1 MSYYISPSFLDKL
14 AVHITKNF
22 LELPGVRVPLILGIH
37 GRKGEGKSFQCE
49 LVFERMGIEAIHMSA
64 GELESPDAGDPGRLV
79 RLRYREASELSKV
92 RGKMCVLM
100 INDLDAGAG
109 RFDRGTQYTV
119 NTQLVNG
126 TLMNIADNPTD
137 VQLPGSYDSTPLQ
150 RIPIIVTGN
159 DFSTLYAPLIRDGRM
174 EKFFW
179 EPNRDDKIGIVG
191 GIFES
196 DGLPKRDIEKLVD
209 TFLNQ
214 PVDFFSALRSRIY
227 DEQIRDFIHTTG
239 FEKVSLRVVN
249 STEGAPTFAKP
260 NFQLPRLIEYGNL
273 MVKEQQRVENSGL
286 VREYN
291 QALQDKSFPALE
303 MRDRPEPTPVPASKP
318 VQQDPTPITN
328 QFAYPIQSA
337 HYNTSIN
344 GSETRDRLEL
354 TPSPAPKPISI
365 PKLAPTP
372 VAENPNPTNNRFV
385 YPNQSAHHNT
395 HVDPN
400 RHNEVLVT
408 RIGLETLER
417 MRTDL
422 AQGHHIGLEFV
433 DKRRFKTNS
442 WQSYGSVVVGE
453 SEAIIAL
460 ESCLTEHEN
469 DYVRLFGIESGS
481 RRRLWE
487 KIVQRPE

>member
-1 MSYYISPSFLDKL
+1 MSYYISPNFLDKL

-179 EPNRDDKIGIVG
+179 EPNRDDKVGIVS
-191 GIFES
+191 GIFAP
-196 DGLPKRDIEKLVD
+196 DGLPKSDIEKLVD
-209 TFLNQ
+209 TYINQ
-214 PVDFFSALRSRIY
+214 PIDFFSALRSRIY
-227 DEQIRDFIHTTG
+227 DEQIRSFIHSTG

-260 NFQLPRLIEYGNL
+260 NFQLPRLMEYANL
-273 MVKEQQRVENSGL
+273 MVQEQQRVENSGL

-291 QALQDKSFPALE
+291 QVLQDRSFPTSAKS
-303 MRDRPEPTPVPASKP
+303 DRPESKPLIAPDRTNISDYSETPASDSTFNP
-318 VQQDPTPITN
+318 NRFT
-328 QFAYPIQSA
+328 YPIK
-337 HYNTSIN
+337 
-344 GSETRDRLEL
+344 
-354 TPSPAPKPISI
+354 PA
-365 PKLAPTP
+365 
-372 VAENPNPTNNRFV
+372 N
-385 YPNQSAHHNT
+385 YNT
-395 HVDPN
+395 HVDPS
-400 RHNEVLVT
+400 RHNDVLST

-422 AQGHHIGLEFV
+422 AQGHNIGIEFV
-433 DKRRFKTNS
+433 DKRRFKMNS
-442 WQSYGSVVVGE
+442 WQNYGSVVVGE

-460 ESCLTEHEN
+460 ESCLTEHED
-469 DYVRLFGIESGS
+469 DYVRLFGIESNT

-487 KIVQRPE
+487 KIVQRPN

>member
-1 MSYYISPSFLDKL
+1 MSYYISPNFLDKL

-49 LVFERMGIEAIHMSA
+49 LVFERMGIEVIHMSA

-179 EPNRDDKIGIVG
+179 EPNRDDKVGIVS
-191 GIFES
+191 GIFAP
-196 DGLPKRDIEKLVD
+196 DGLPKSDIEKLVD
-209 TFLNQ
+209 TYINQ
-214 PVDFFSALRSRIY
+214 PIDFFSALRSRIY
-227 DEQIRDFIHTTG
+227 DEQIRDFIHSTG

-260 NFQLPRLIEYGNL
+260 NFQLPRLMEYGNL
-273 MVKEQQRVENSGL
+273 MVQEQQRVENSGL

-291 QALQDKSFPALE
+291 QVLQDRSFPTSNNG
-303 MRDRPEPTPVPASKP
+303 EPK
-318 VQQDPTPITN
+318 
-328 QFAYPIQSA
+328 
-337 HYNTSIN
+337 
-344 GSETRDRLEL
+344 
-354 TPSPAPKPISI
+354 PSPAPE
-365 PKLAPTP
+365 PKA
-372 VAENPNPTNNRFV
+372 NTNQFV
-385 YPNQSAHHNT
+385 YPTQGTNYNT
-395 HVDPN
+395 HVDPS
-400 RHNEVLVT
+400 RHNDVLST

-422 AQGHHIGLEFV
+422 AQGHNIGIEFV
-433 DKRRFKTNS
+433 DKRRFKMNS
-442 WQSYGSVVVGE
+442 WQNYGSVVVGE

-460 ESCLTEHEN
+460 ESCLTEHEA
-469 DYVRLFGIESGS
+469 DYVRLFGIESNT

-487 KIVQRPE
+487 KIVQRPN

>member
-1 MSYYISPSFLDKL
+1 MSYYISPNFLDKL

-49 LVFERMGIEAIHMSA
+49 LVFERMGIEVIHMSA

-179 EPNRDDKIGIVG
+179 EPNRDDKVGIVS
-191 GIFES
+191 GIFAP
-196 DGLPKRDIEKLVD
+196 DGLPKSDIEKLVD
-209 TFLNQ
+209 TYINQ
-214 PVDFFSALRSRIY
+214 PIDFFSALRSRIY
-227 DEQIRDFIHTTG
+227 DEQIRDFIHSTG

-260 NFQLPRLIEYGNL
+260 NFQLPRLMEYGNL
-273 MVKEQQRVENSGL
+273 MVQEQQRVENSGL

-291 QALQDKSFPALE
+291 QALQDRSFPTSNNG
-303 MRDRPEPTPVPASKP
+303 EPKPSPVPESTAN
-318 VQQDPTPITN
+318 TN
-328 QFAYPIQSA
+328 QF
-337 HYNTSIN
+337 
-344 GSETRDRLEL
+344 
-354 TPSPAPKPISI
+354 
-365 PKLAPTP
+365 
-372 VAENPNPTNNRFV
+372 V
-385 YPNQSAHHNT
+385 YPTQGTNYNT
-395 HVDPN
+395 HVDPS
-400 RHNEVLVT
+400 RHNDVLST

-422 AQGHHIGLEFV
+422 AQGHNIGIEFV
-433 DKRRFKTNS
+433 DKRRFKMNS
-442 WQSYGSVVVGE
+442 WQNYGSVVVGE

-460 ESCLTEHEN
+460 ESCLTEHED
-469 DYVRLFGIESGS
+469 DYVRLFGIESNT

-487 KIVQRPE
+487 KIVQRPN

>member
-1 MSYYISPSFLDKL
+1 MSYYISPNFLDKL

-49 LVFERMGIEAIHMSA
+49 LVFERMGIEVIHMSA

-179 EPNRDDKIGIVG
+179 EPNRDDKVGIVS
-191 GIFES
+191 GIFAP
-196 DGLPKRDIEKLVD
+196 DGLPKSDIEKLVD
-209 TFLNQ
+209 TYINQ
-214 PVDFFSALRSRIY
+214 PIDFFSALRSRIY
-227 DEQIRDFIHTTG
+227 DEQIRDFIHSTG

-260 NFQLPRLIEYGNL
+260 NFQLPRLMEYGNL
-273 MVKEQQRVENSGL
+273 MVQEQQRVENSGL

-291 QALQDKSFPALE
+291 QALQDRSFPTSNNG
-303 MRDRPEPTPVPASKP
+303 EPK
-318 VQQDPTPITN
+318 
-328 QFAYPIQSA
+328 
-337 HYNTSIN
+337 
-344 GSETRDRLEL
+344 
-354 TPSPAPKPISI
+354 PSPAPE
-365 PKLAPTP
+365 PT
-372 VAENPNPTNNRFV
+372 ANTNQFV
-385 YPNQSAHHNT
+385 YPTQGTNYNT
-395 HVDPN
+395 HVDPS
-400 RHNEVLVT
+400 RHNDVLST

-422 AQGHHIGLEFV
+422 AQGHNIGIEFV
-433 DKRRFKTNS
+433 DKRRFKMNS
-442 WQSYGSVVVGE
+442 WQNYGSVVVGE

-460 ESCLTEHEN
+460 ESCLTEHED
-469 DYVRLFGIESGS
+469 DYVRLFGIESNT

-487 KIVQRPE
+487 KIVQRPN